1 MPRSYATQ
9 TLSRTDNNRHNN
21 SVINTVSKEK
31 GLEREEDCFFSW
43 NDFQDEMDA
52 SDFLTADFQRVNIS
66 GEDSSGV
73 PVEDLHSAAELLTR
87 ALNIREKYMRVSHQ
101 EFPANVERY
110 NLYIRQYSPSVQVPR
125 HDEGQA
131 RNRARHDYKQG
142 NDCGYMTSI
151 TKMFHT
157 PVKCSISLDDGKWHR
172 SPKLDIPCNVA
183 YPCSYPFETCT
194 SESQYLWN

>member
-1 MPRSYATQ
+1 
-9 TLSRTDNNRHNN
+9 
-21 SVINTVSKEK
+21 
-31 GLEREEDCFFSW
+31 
-43 NDFQDEMDA
+43 MDA
-52 SDFLTADFQRVNIS
+52 TDFLTADFQRVNIS

-110 NLYIRQYSPSVQVPR
+110 NIYTSSQYLFIKTFNKTSNILPSVQVPR

-142 NDCGYMTSI
+142 DDCGYMTSI
-151 TKMFHT
+151 SKMFHT
-157 PVKCSISLDDGKWHR
+157 PVKCSISLDDGK
-172 SPKLDIPCNVA
+172 
-183 YPCSYPFETCT
+183 
-194 SESQYLWN
+194 

>member
-1 MPRSYATQ
+1 
-9 TLSRTDNNRHNN
+9 
-21 SVINTVSKEK
+21 
-31 GLEREEDCFFSW
+31 
-43 NDFQDEMDA
+43 MDA
-52 SDFLTADFQRVNIS
+52 TDFLTADFQRVNIS

-110 NLYIRQYSPSVQVPR
+110 NIYIYVKPIFVHSDIQHIYIQTSNILPSVQVPR

-142 NDCGYMTSI
+142 DDCGYMTSI

-157 PVKCSISLDDGKWHR
+157 PVKCSISLDDGK
-172 SPKLDIPCNVA
+172 
-183 YPCSYPFETCT
+183 
-194 SESQYLWN
+194 

>member
-1 MPRSYATQ
+1 
-9 TLSRTDNNRHNN
+9 
-21 SVINTVSKEK
+21 
-31 GLEREEDCFFSW
+31 
-43 NDFQDEMDA
+43 MDA
-52 SDFLTADFQRVNIS
+52 TDFLTADFQRVNIS

-110 NLYIRQYSPSVQVPR
+110 NIYTSSQYLFIKTFNKTSNILPSVQVPR

-142 NDCGYMTSI
+142 DDCGYMTSI

-157 PVKCSISLDDGKWHR
+157 PVKCSISLDDGK
-172 SPKLDIPCNVA
+172 
-183 YPCSYPFETCT
+183 
-194 SESQYLWN
+194 

>member
-1 MPRSYATQ
+1 MPRSFATQ

-21 SVINTVSKEK
+21 SVNNTVPKEK
-31 GLEREEDCFFSW
+31 GLERWEEECLFSSW

-110 NLYIRQYSPSVQVPR
+110 NI
-125 HDEGQA
+125 
-131 RNRARHDYKQG
+131 
-142 NDCGYMTSI
+142 
-151 TKMFHT
+151 
-157 PVKCSISLDDGKWHR
+157 
-172 SPKLDIPCNVA
+172 
-183 YPCSYPFETCT
+183 
-194 SESQYLWN
+194 